1 MKHLSSII
9 TILFLVLLHN
19 PVLAQTLEGA
29 DVQIEVHNIEIKS
42 STKNAKA
49 PQASAEFIN
58 EGYLLQTLA
67 VDKTVSRP
75 FTSSPQSYLLRAKPG
90 IGLSLPL
97 EINNYQSAVV
107 LDLAV
112 VPFNSQSSID
122 CNVVEVSACDALDWL
137 SISKEAQ
144 KLFMEA
150 EEARELQLDLT
161 IPEDA
166 SEGDYYLSIRLGEYN
181 KPYHYTSTELYI
193 TVTKDGIIQ
202 QNVSVDGLKIADS
215 LLFIPHIPTVVFGD
229 QAHELLVQISNG
241 SPVYGVTDFDI
252 RIRSLLG
259 FEQVIAA
266 PIKVVLGNTTTQLTV
281 DVEKLPFGLL
291 ILSPSDNVKIPALAF
306 PNPIVSLVVLGLVVV
321 SIWSFIIIKRMH
333 HSHK

>member
-1 MKHLSSII
+1 MKKIAL
-9 TILFLVLLHN
+9 ILAALVLSLSVVSS
-19 PVLAQTLEGA
+19 VLAQTLEGE
-29 DVQIEVHNIEIKS
+29 DVKIEVRNIELKT
-42 STKNAKA
+42 STKTAEA

-90 IGLSLPL
+90 IGLALPL
-97 EINNYQSAVV
+97 TINNYQSVVV
-107 LDLAV
+107 LDLTF

-122 CNVVEVSACDALDWL
+122 CNVVKVSACDALDWL
-137 SISKEAQ
+137 SINKDSQ

-150 EEARELQLDLT
+150 GEAKEVQLELT

-229 QAHELLVQISNG
+229 QAHEFLIQVNNG
-241 SPVYGVTDFDI
+241 SPVYGVADFDI

-259 FEQVIAA
+259 FEQVIAV
-266 PIKVVLGNTTTQLTV
+266 PVRVVLGNTTTELVV

-291 ILSPSDNVKIPALAF
+291 TLSLHDNVKIPALVL
-306 PNPIVSLVVLGLVVV
+306 PNPIVSLVVLGMVVV
-321 SIWSFIIIKRMH
+321 SIWSFMLVKRAR
-333 HSHK
+333 